1 MNASG
6 VVARYW
12 RSEANGRVL
21 CELCPH
27 LCKINLEQKGLC
39 KVRMNK
45 EGTLYTTNYGKIVSY
60 SYDAIEKKPLNQ
72 FYPGSPIFSIGTFG
86 CNLTCK
92 FCQNH
97 ELVAYEGP
105 ISHISD
111 EQVLELASQNGSI
124 GIAFTYNEPT
134 VWYEYVLDM
143 SKKAQQKKLK
153 VVLVTNGYINEAPLL
168 ELLPYIDAM
177 NIDLK
182 GMTDDFYKS
191 ICGGTLSP
199 VLKTI
204 EICAKHTHVEVTN
217 LLIDGLNSDADALE
231 AMCRWLARIDANIP
245 LHISR
250 YFPAHLLDVPKTRLE
265 TLSTARS
272 IAEKYLKNIYIGNAF
287 L

>member
-1 MNASG
+1 MD
-6 VVARYW
+6 VKDKVAMYW
-12 RSEANGRVL
+12 HLGENGSIV

-27 LCKINLEQKGLC
+27 YCKIRSGQKGLC
-39 KVRMNK
+39 KVRYNAD
-45 EGTLYTTNYGKIVSY
+45 GVLFAANYGKIVSY
-60 SYDAIEKKPLNQ
+60 AYDPIEKKPLNH
-72 FYPGSPIFSIGTFG
+72 FYPGTTIFSIGTFG

-97 ELVAYEGP
+97 ELVAFDGP
-105 ISHISD
+105 VAAAKD
-111 EQVLELASQNGSI
+111 DQVLELAAQNGSI

-143 SKKAQQKKLK
+143 SKKAHVLGLK
-153 VVLVTNGYINEAPLL
+153 TVLVTNGYINEAPLH
-168 ELLPYIDAM
+168 ELLPFIDAM

-182 GMTDDFYKS
+182 SMTDGFYKD
-191 ICGGTLSP
+191 ICGGSLSP

-204 EICAKHTHVEVTN
+204 ERCAKQTHVEVTN
-217 LLIDGLNSDADALE
+217 LLIDGLNSNYDELE
-231 AMCRWLARIDANIP
+231 AMCLWLASIDPNIP

-265 TLSTARS
+265 TLELARD
-272 IAEKYLKNIYIGNAF
+272 IAEKYLKNVSIGNAF

>member
-1 MNASG
+1 MDVNDK
-6 VVARYW
+6 VAMYW
-12 RSEANGRVL
+12 RLEENGSVL

-27 LCKINLEQKGLC
+27 YCKIKSGQRGLC
-39 KVRMNK
+39 KVRYNA
-45 EGTLYTTNYGKIVSY
+45 EGVLYSANYGKIVSY
-60 SYDAIEKKPLNQ
+60 AYDPIEKKPLNY
-72 FYPGSPIFSIGTFG
+72 FCPGTTIFSIGTFG

-97 ELVAYEGP
+97 ELVAFDGP
-105 ISHISD
+105 VAAAND
-111 EQVLELASQNGSI
+111 DQVLELASQNGSI

-143 SKKAQQKKLK
+143 SKKAHVLGLK
-153 VVLVTNGYINEAPLL
+153 TVLVTNGYINESPLL

-182 GMTDDFYKS
+182 SMTDGFYKA

-204 EICAKHTHVEVTN
+204 ETCAKQTHVEVTN
-217 LLIDGLNSDADALE
+217 LLIDGLNANHDELE
-231 AMCRWLARIDANIP
+231 AMCSWLASIDPNIP

-250 YFPAHLLDVPKTRLE
+250 YFPAYLLDVPKTRLE
-265 TLSTARS
+265 TLEIARN
-272 IAEKYLKNIYIGNAF
+272 IAEKYLKNVSIGNAF